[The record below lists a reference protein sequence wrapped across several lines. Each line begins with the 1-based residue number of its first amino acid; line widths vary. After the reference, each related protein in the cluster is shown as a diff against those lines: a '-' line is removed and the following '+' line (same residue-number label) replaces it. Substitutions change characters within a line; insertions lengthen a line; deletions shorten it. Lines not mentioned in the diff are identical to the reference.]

1 MFLKNLRYY
10 IQTAWSTTG
19 AVLCSLVTKSC
30 LTLCNLMNCSPPDSA
45 VHGILQ
51 ARLWGG
57 LPFPSPKV
65 SSQPRDRADVS
76 CSAGRFFPIWATREA
91 LININSKL
99 SWSCLPAWDLHVS
112 APLFFSLPCY
122 IHPLERPQSFLIPD
136 ITKGEFPSP
145 SALFSDG
152 LNAWPFSIW
161 PCHKGTTSF
170 SGTLRGTVRLSFL
183 FAWLLF
189 SFPPN
194 FSASVLETA
203 TLPCRHSHP
212 LLCGSLSW
220 WGCGFQSA
228 REHFLRWKTC
238 LW

>member
-19 AVLCSLVTKSC
+19 AILCSLVAKSC

-65 SSQPRDRADVS
+65 SSQPRDRTDVS
-76 CSAGRFFPIWATREA
+76 YIAGRFFPIWATREA

-112 APLFFSLPCY
+112 MPLFFSLPCY
-122 IHPLERPQSFLIPD
+122 THPLERPQSFLIPD

-145 SALFSDG
+145 AALAFRWTERLTILHLSMSQRNDIF
-152 LNAWPFSIW
+152 LWN
-161 PCHKGTTSF
+161 CQRYCK
-170 SGTLRGTVRLSFL
+170 TVVFICLAFVFLS
-183 FAWLLF
+183 
-189 SFPPN
+189 SK
-194 FSASVLETA
+194 
-203 TLPCRHSHP
+203 
-212 LLCGSLSW
+212 LLCICIGDRHPTL
-220 WGCGFQSA
+220 
-228 REHFLRWKTC
+228 
-238 LW
+238 